1 MKDIVEFLAGDR
13 AMVRRYLLLSVVMV
27 GATLGVSQGVVSLL
41 AYMVPEPMPRY
52 ASSPMQGQT
61 RTYTVTRSVLDD
73 QITTGSIPRPGQA
86 KLDPCRN

>member
-13 AMVRRYLLLSVVMV
+13 TMVRRYLLLSVVMV
-27 GATLGVSQGVVSLL
+27 GATFAAAQGVVSLIAWL
-41 AYMVPEPMPRY
+41 VPEPMPRY
-52 ASSPMQGQT
+52 AAAAQGQT
-61 RTYTVTRSVLDD
+61 RIYTVTRSVLDD

>member
-13 AMVRRYLLLSVVMV
+13 SMVRRYLVLSVLMV
-27 GATLGVSQGVVSLL
+27 GGTFAAAQGVVSVL
-41 AYMVPEPMPRY
+41 AYLVPEPMPRY
-52 ASSPMQGQT
+52 SASTQVQT